1 MKNKSRNKG
10 KNNPMWRG
18 GKIISSGGYIMCRC
32 VDHPRAKQ
40 KGYYVFE
47 HILVVEKHIGRYL
60 KIGKEVVHHING
72 NIKDN
77 RLKNLVVITPR
88 KHSQLHYPEYRKN
101 GFGFFKGQKKSV
113 ETKQGI
119 SKAKKEYWRLW
130 RLKKKLPK

>member
-1 MKNKSRNKG
+1 
-10 KNNPMWRG
+10 
-18 GKIISSGGYIMCRC
+18 MCRC
-32 VDHPRAKQ
+32 VDHPRAKR

-101 GFGFFKGQKKSV
+101 GFGFFKMHAVS
-113 ETKQGI
+113 GI
-119 SKAKKEYWRLW
+119 SYGSHGARTRVTQNRDNLAMRL
-130 RLKKKLPK
+130 R